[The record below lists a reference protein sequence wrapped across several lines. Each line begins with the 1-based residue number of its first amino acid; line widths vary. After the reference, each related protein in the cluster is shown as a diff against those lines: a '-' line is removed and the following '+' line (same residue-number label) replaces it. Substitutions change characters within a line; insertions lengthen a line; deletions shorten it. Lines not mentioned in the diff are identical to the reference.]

1 MIFKITSLVFAFVFT
16 QQINAQQADTIF
28 VKENTVKTSLLKEG
42 TNRYLVYFKMGKD
55 TNRTM
60 TQFWTRSIRFEQFE
74 NRDVITVYQSWE
86 DKDSIMHTTK
96 SVCDKKTFA
105 PLYQESWWKRGKTI
119 TTSTFNFIDKS
130 GLIDGKALSDTDS
143 TKNRKNAWAAFK
155 KATDQY
161 TLNWHL
167 DLEVFQL
174 LPFKQGKIFSI
185 PYYDPGFNAPKQV
198 VYTVSAMETIV
209 GYNNQKIDCWVL
221 THTQGNNNE
230 SFWISKKTNE
240 VIKMQDN
247 IGGKLF
253 RYKIKLPF
261 SE

>member
-1 MIFKITSLVFAFVFT
+1 MLRIAPLIFVFAFV
-16 QQINAQQADTIF
+16 QPIAAQQTDTVY
-28 VKENTVKTSLLKEG
+28 VKENTVKTSLLKEA

-60 TQFWTRSIRFEQFE
+60 TQFWTRSIKFEQFNNQE
-74 NRDVITVYQSWE
+74 VITVYQSWE

-105 PLYQESWWKRGKTI
+105 PIYQESWWKRGKSI
-119 TTSTFNFIDKS
+119 TTSTFNFIDKTGS
-130 GLIDGKALSDTDS
+130 MNGNPLSDADTV
-143 TKNRKNAWAAFK
+143 KNRKNAWLAFK
-155 KATDQY
+155 AATTQY

-174 LPFKQGKIFSI
+174 LPLKKGKTFMI
-185 PYYDPGFNAPKQV
+185 PYYDPGFGAPKQV
-198 VYTVSAMETIV
+198 AYTVSSDEIV
-209 GYNNQKIDCWVL
+209 IGYNNQPIECWVL
-221 THTQGNNNE
+221 THKDGNNNE

-261 SE
+261 SD